1 MNFSF
6 WQNYLYLEW
15 PIIRQNFFSI
25 FSIIFILCFLSFAIV
40 MALGGGPR
48 YSTLEV
54 AIYQSIFFELN
65 FNKAIILSF
74 IQIAICSFLLIIGF
88 LSLKGSNYYDIQTDN
103 FEYLFNKNKLISLI
117 DFLIIAIFA
126 LFFFS
131 PIFFISINFLQ
142 NIINAQF
149 FINKLFFYAFINS
162 MALSLSSGLMV
173 TISGLIISLTLVS
186 IRSKL
191 VHQQI
196 LFFLTSSILVISP
209 IIISLGY
216 FIILG
221 DLRYLNS
228 VNYATVILINCVFIL
243 PFSIIVFF
251 TKLKNIF
258 INFNDIKESF
268 RINDI
273 DFFKIIFPL
282 IKKNILFVF
291 SFASALSFGDFT
303 VISFFKTENFQTMPS
318 LLYKLIS
325 TYRFEEATFVA
336 GIILIISLLIYLIF
350 DNIFYTASPDKN
362 I

>member
-1 MNFSF
+1 
-6 WQNYLYLEW
+6 
-15 PIIRQNFFSI
+15 
-25 FSIIFILCFLSFAIV
+25 
-40 MALGGGPR
+40 
-48 YSTLEV
+48 
-54 AIYQSIFFELN
+54 
-65 FNKAIILSF
+65 
-74 IQIAICSFLLIIGF
+74 
-88 LSLKGSNYYDIQTDN
+88 
-103 FEYLFNKNKLISLI
+103 
-117 DFLIIAIFA
+117 
-126 LFFFS
+126 
-131 PIFFISINFLQ
+131 
-142 NIINAQF
+142 
-149 FINKLFFYAFINS
+149 

-196 LFFLTSSILVISP
+196 LFFLTSIILVISP

-221 DLRYLNS
+221 DLRYLDF
-228 VNYATVILINCVFIL
+228 VNYVTVILINCIFIL